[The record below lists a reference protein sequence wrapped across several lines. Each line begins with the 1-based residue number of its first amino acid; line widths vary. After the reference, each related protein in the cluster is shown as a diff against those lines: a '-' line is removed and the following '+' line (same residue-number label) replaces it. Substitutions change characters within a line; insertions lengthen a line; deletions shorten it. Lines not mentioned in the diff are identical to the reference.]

1 VHRRTDLEHFSP
13 KARDEPGAPGLLGHL
28 LEILERC
35 DLVLG
40 LAVVERDR
48 EALVLDRPVD
58 AGCER
63 ADLVAPAIGIRRE
76 LEAVGSHVSDAVDAD
91 HATGVPS
98 RPAADA
104 GDEGVAAGE
113 PGDLGASLV
122 RHARVLGPG
131 RDGRQGPVDVEED
144 GSELRG
150 LGESVD
156 RRHCSYDTDVRL
168 IAIGLAA
175 GFFSALFGVGGG
187 IVVVP
192 LLILA
197 AGFEERSAMAT
208 SLASIGLIAFAGT
221 VSYALRGD
229 VDFGYGLLLGLPAAL
244 GAVGGTV
251 LQQRVAGPVL
261 SYAFAG
267 LLAATAVW
275 LLV

>member
-1 VHRRTDLEHFSP
+1 M
-13 KARDEPGAPGLLGHL
+13 
-28 LEILERC
+28 
-35 DLVLG
+35 
-40 LAVVERDR
+40 
-48 EALVLDRPVD
+48 
-58 AGCER
+58 
-63 ADLVAPAIGIRRE
+63 DLVAPASGVRRE
-76 LEAVGSHVSDAVDAD
+76 FEAVGAHVPNALDTD
-91 HATGVPS
+91 HAACVVSGP
-98 RPAADA
+98 PADA
-104 GDEGVAAGE
+104 GDESVAAGE

-122 RHARVLGPG
+122 RDSCVLGPG
-131 RDGRQGPVDVEED
+131 RNGRQSPVDVEEN

-156 RRHCSYDTDVRL
+156 RRHGSYDTDVRL

-244 GAVGGTV
+244 GAVGGTA

-275 LLV
+275 LLL